1 MERFAHGKESNA
13 HIHSVLGRC
22 YARQNNAIAA
32 RRHLELAVTILE
44 QHDDPFALARAQ
56 SNLAA
61 ILIEGRSFDESELLL
76 ERARD
81 VQARVGD
88 QLGLTVTDHNLRL
101 LRIARLDTPS

>member
-1 MERFAHGKESNA
+1 
-13 HIHSVLGRC
+13 VLGRC
-22 YARQNNAIAA
+22 FARQKNAVTA

-44 QHDDPFALARAQ
+44 QYDDPFALARAQ

-61 ILIEGRSFDESELLL
+61 ILIEGHDYDEAELLL

-88 QLGLTVTDHNLRL
+88 QLGLTATEHNLRL
-101 LRIARLDTPS
+101 LGIARLSTPS